1 MDADPGS
8 GAFFAPGTGTEE
20 FGSAKNISDPQNTLT
35 GTYLDNVGEGYFL
48 DNVPAVNIKEEEGRV
63 AGLCQEDLR
72 VILVEPPG
80 NRDTNITSLAVGE
93 IELQTLHDVGGV
105 EQL

>member
-1 MDADPGS
+1 MRQFLP
-8 GAFFAPGTGTEE
+8 PGTGMEK
-20 FGSAKNISDPQNTLT
+20 FGPRMNISDPQHTLT

-48 DNVPAVNIKEEEGRV
+48 DNVPAPSIKEEEGRV

-80 NRDTNITSLAVGE
+80 HR
-93 IELQTLHDVGGV
+93 H
-105 EQL
+105 